1 MTWLPES
8 IDSWFG
14 LDQVLQGCF
23 KVWKL
28 PISFEYCCIAQPL
41 IWCLLSCSTT
51 VQAPPRPIK
60 GSCEHCEHSLN
71 ETFMC
76 QERANYCPFIPFAQ
90 WFLPARGG
98 TAWVAGVRK
107 VGSSSTHL
115 GVRGDPSLTD
125 QFIKRICEG
134 LPWNEAAKDTWGERA
149 VSKLHKMLRNHR
161 TVMYCTLKLMAPIVK
176 TCSTEESPRYGSTR
190 WRFAYFFYSWSS
202 TGAS

>member
-1 MTWLPES
+1 MAISFRLGLPRRITWLPES

-28 PISFEYCCIAQPL
+28 PISFEYCCIAKPL

-51 VQAPPRPIK
+51 VQTPPRPIK

-76 QERANYCPFIPFAQ
+76 QQSANYCPFIPFAQ

-134 LPWNEAAKDTWGERA
+134 LPWNETAKDTWGNGLFQNFTRCCVITVLYIKIDGPHCEN
-149 VSKLHKMLRNHR
+149 MFHR
-161 TVMYCTLKLMAPIVK
+161 RVPPVRIHTLKICL
-176 TCSTEESPRYGSTR
+176 
-190 WRFAYFFYSWSS
+190 FF
-202 TGAS
+202 